1 MPLARRPCPLTRADD
16 ITQFLYVPQLTLSL
30 LTATA
35 FAYTP
40 DALKYAALIHVGSW
54 IAQFAGHFG
63 AEGRSPALLDNLIG
77 GMHFPP
83 PLSPRALR

>member
-1 MPLARRPCPLTRADD
+1 MTSQL
-16 ITQFLYVPQLTLSL
+16 LYVPQLALSL

-40 DALKYAALIHVGSW
+40 DPLKYAGLIHFGSW

-63 AEGRSPALLDNLIG
+63 AEGRSPALLDNLLG
-77 GMHFPP
+77 GKRCSSFQTC
-83 PLSPRALR
+83 ALY